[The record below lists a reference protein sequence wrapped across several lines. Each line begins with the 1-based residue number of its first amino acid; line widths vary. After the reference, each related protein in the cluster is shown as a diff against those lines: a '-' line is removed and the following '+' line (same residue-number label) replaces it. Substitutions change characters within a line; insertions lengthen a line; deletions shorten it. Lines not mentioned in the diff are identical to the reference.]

1 MLTQKDVSLVTV
13 GDSSEENIKRAK
25 EILAKA
31 DLDLEANLE
40 V

>member
-13 GDSSEENIKRAK
+13 DSSEENIKRAK

-31 DLDLEANLE
+31 NLDLESNLE